1 LSVQQEQ
8 VIRDLNLKL
17 IVVIPEKSSA
27 FHHLRAPPC
36 VCVYVWFLA
45 RGPPH
50 IAFFPYYCAL
60 RMRLSR
66 AFLDCRFS
74 IRFSSFHHCYRVSS
88 KKLRCILDIFM
99 GSQGRMASVR
109 FNCCQSE
116 VWVGLG
122 RERVGMFLARVGHR
136 AAAPPPT
143 ITLISCFVFCL
154 HDRSFVFEILFHL
167 IVLAVEVQKINV
179 AVHGFLA

>member
-1 LSVQQEQ
+1 M
-8 VIRDLNLKL
+8 IRDLNPKL
-17 IVVIPEKSSA
+17 IVAIPEKSSA
-27 FHHLRAPPC
+27 FLTISVHPL

-60 RMRLSR
+60 RMRLAR
-66 AFLDCRFS
+66 AFCDCRFS
-74 IRFSSFHHCYRVSS
+74 IRFSSFHHCYRVCS
-88 KKLRCILDIFM
+88 KKIGCILDIFI
-99 GSQGRMASVR
+99 GPQGRMASVR

-143 ITLISCFVFCL
+143 ITPISCFVFCL
-154 HDRSFVFEILFHL
+154 HDRSLVFEISFHCIGEKSAKTL
-167 IVLAVEVQKINV
+167 RRCTGIFCVFSQLPVTM
-179 AVHGFLA
+179 